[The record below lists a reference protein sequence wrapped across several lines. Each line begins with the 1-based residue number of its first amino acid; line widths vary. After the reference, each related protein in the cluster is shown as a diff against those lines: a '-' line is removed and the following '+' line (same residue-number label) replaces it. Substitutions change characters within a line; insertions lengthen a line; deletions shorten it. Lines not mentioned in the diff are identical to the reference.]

1 MAAADVRVLI
11 PRVRRAIDGPAATGS
26 AAPSTSLDDEQI
38 TGLIADAIA
47 EVIFYTSGNWGYSL
61 GVTTRDPVY
70 GAPTGWTIDP
80 ELDDPAA
87 TVVTAQAALDYYF
100 VGLSTAKTSE
110 TIRDE
115 GQEWSWSTSSAAVAE
130 RIRELRAQRDRALDI
145 IQAATPV
152 AAAFVSFLAE
162 RDRFTAALV
171 EPPYGSALATREG
184 IWGVESVWP

>member
-26 AAPSTSLDDEQI
+26 AAVSTTLDDDQI

-47 EVIFYTSGNWGYSL
+47 EVIFYTAGSWGYTL

-70 GAPTGWTIDP
+70 GAPTAWTIDP
-80 ELDDPAA
+80 ELNDAEA

-100 VGLSTAKTSE
+100 VGLAEAKTSE

-115 GQEWSWSTSSAAVAE
+115 GQEWSWSTSAAAVAE
-130 RIRELRAQRDRALDI
+130 RIKELRAARDRALDI

-162 RDRFTAALV
+162 RDGYTAALV
-171 EPPYGSALATREG
+171 EPYIGGALASREG
-184 IWGVESVWP
+184 IWGAESVWP